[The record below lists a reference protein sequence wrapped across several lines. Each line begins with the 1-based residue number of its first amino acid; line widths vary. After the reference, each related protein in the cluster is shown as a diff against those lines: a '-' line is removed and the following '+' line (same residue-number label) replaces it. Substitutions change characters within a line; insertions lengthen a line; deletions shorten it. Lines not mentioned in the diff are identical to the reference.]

1 MKRTICIIFVFCSM
15 FTEAL
20 SVFAQQTELNLIAEK
35 IENDPIG
42 NPPDRSPVYIPS
54 VSIDDHA
61 LYISNGHPDYV
72 LQLVDPEDE
81 DNVVY
86 EVLIPANVN
95 SVVLPSSLVGEYV
108 IQLLWGEWRFWGY
121 IELEE

>member
-1 MKRTICIIFVFCSM
+1 MKRIIFCLLALCSM
-15 FTEAL
+15 FLGTL
-20 SVFAQQTELNLIAEK
+20 SVSAQTELDLIAERIK
-35 IENDPIG
+35 SHPSG
-42 NPPDRSPVYIPS
+42 NPNGRSIIDVPI
-54 VSIDDHA
+54 VSIDDHT
-61 LYISNGHPDYV
+61 LYISSGHPDYIM
-72 LQLVDPEDE
+72 QLVDSEDE

-95 SVVLPSSLVGEYV
+95 CVVLPSSLVGEYV